1 MSNPSQD
8 PFAHDLAALIPRL
21 RRFARSLCRDA
32 VLADDLAQ
40 QALERAW
47 RARSSWTP
55 GTRLDSWVFQILRRI
70 WIDDRRAA
78 ARTAQ
83 VLTEE
88 PEVERVGVDPRPQLE
103 ARRELSQVR
112 RALARL
118 PDEQREAVSLV
129 LIEGYG
135 YDEAAQIT
143 GVPIGTFS
151 SRLVRGRRALLALLD
166 EA

>member
-1 MSNPSQD
+1 M
-8 PFAHDLAALIPRL
+8 
-21 RRFARSLCRDA
+21 
-32 VLADDLAQ
+32 
-40 QALERAW
+40 
-47 RARSSWTP
+47 
-55 GTRLDSWVFQILRRI
+55 FQILRRI